1 VIEAGCHADAAPGSC
16 FPGRA
21 GPMWLNINYMVA
33 LALASQGESA
43 AAVALMQGTL
53 DCVDKYYQK

>member
-1 VIEAGCHADAAPGSC
+1 
-16 FPGRA
+16 
-21 GPMWLNINYMVA
+21 MWLNINYMVA